1 MGVPPFATACFILFL
16 CVGQISALV
25 IPREEI
31 EANQGALEEFSLNI
45 IEDGTMFAE
54 KVAINVEKD
63 LEYFNVPPHNKVT
76 EAVDYL
82 YDFTGNIG
90 IRRVKSKKVCHL
102 EPLPEDLPRPAD
114 LKNELQMPDEAP
126 PFEDKIIKHKYWI
139 VTEQVDKSQLREEV
153 QQFCDKFPVYRLLE
167 VDLNATYGERT
178 RFGRQITN
186 MLEKLNSLTF
196 CREYQNTPC
205 RPEEYVFRI
214 KVLNSKK
221 CTYWW
226 LSCKFNE
233 QMKLDDCNK
242 WHHQFNSMVCYEVHC
257 PDATTAA
264 TSTVSHSNSNGLL

>member
-16 CVGQISALV
+16 CVGQMSALV

-82 YDFTGNIG
+82 YDFKG
-90 IRRVKSKKVCHL
+90 
-102 EPLPEDLPRPAD
+102 
-114 LKNELQMPDEAP
+114 PDEAP

-264 TSTVSHSNSNGLL
+264 TSTVSHGNSNGLL